1 MSTQAL
7 ERIASALE
15 RIANA
20 LEAPQDQQ
28 FEIKQE
34 GPAVEYIETP
44 DGRIPVQ
51 RASFG

>member
-1 MSTQAL
+1 M

-20 LEAPQDQQ
+20 LEAPQEQQ
-28 FEIKQE
+28 FEVKQE
-34 GPAVEYIETP
+34 AAPVEYVETP
-44 DGRIPVQ
+44 EGRIPVQ